1 MFFIGQNLKHFHI
14 TYSFFELL
22 IFFDFNSRYVVL
34 EVSEAVVQRSS
45 RSEVFCTKG
54 ALKILQNSQENHC
67 ARVSFFNKVA
77 GLRSATLLKKRLWQK
92 CFPLNFAKFLGT
104 PFLQNTSW
112 RLLLVVYRTQY
123 NSLKCTRSSC
133 ENCSYNSKNVL
144 FNSN

>member
-1 MFFIGQNLKHFHI
+1 MQWI
-14 TYSFFELL
+14 
-22 IFFDFNSRYVVL
+22 
-34 EVSEAVVQRSS
+34 VVQKQPP
-45 RSEVFCTKG
+45 EVFCKKVVLRNFVKCKG
-54 ALKILQNSQENHC
+54 KHMCQSLL
-67 ARVSFFNKVA
+67 FNKVA

-144 FNSN
+144 FNSNWFDLSTIFYNFLLFCYKKAVKFAKLWRKLSD